1 MRLCGLMFRLV
12 LVTYDGYRVLSKV
25 KFLTMLTFD
34 GTEKLSKVRY
44 LLSIFSDTCL
54 PSEVGALA
62 IGS

>member
-12 LVTYDGYRVLSKV
+12 LVTSDDYRGLSKV

-34 GTEKLSKVRY
+34 GTQKPSKVRY

-54 PSEVGALA
+54 LSEVGALA